1 MEEWETERRWREEE
15 EACSFHLSDVDDQ
28 LHLLLS
34 TLPACQ
40 EMLTLA
46 PALATNSCSSV
57 QFELTVS
64 RFAPLTVTVWVGTFR
79 EEMAEGRE
87 VGGEEEQEKIVRE
100 RMKRHSRRLI
110 LRKPS

>member
-15 EACSFHLSDVDDQ
+15 ESACSFHLSAVDDQ
-28 LHLLLS
+28 LHLLS

-46 PALATNSCSSV
+46 PALATNSSSSV
-57 QFELTVS
+57 QFEPTAS
-64 RFAPLTVTVWVGTFR
+64 RFAPLTVRVGTFR
-79 EEMAEGRE
+79 EEIAEERE
-87 VGGEEEQEKIVRE
+87 VGGEEEQEPRVRE

>member
-15 EACSFHLSDVDDQ
+15 ESACSFHLSAVDDQ
-28 LHLLLS
+28 LHLLS

-46 PALATNSCSSV
+46 PALATNSSSSV
-57 QFELTVS
+57 QFEPTVS

-87 VGGEEEQEKIVRE
+87 VGGEEEQEKRVRE
-100 RMKRHSRRLI
+100 KM
-110 LRKPS
+110 